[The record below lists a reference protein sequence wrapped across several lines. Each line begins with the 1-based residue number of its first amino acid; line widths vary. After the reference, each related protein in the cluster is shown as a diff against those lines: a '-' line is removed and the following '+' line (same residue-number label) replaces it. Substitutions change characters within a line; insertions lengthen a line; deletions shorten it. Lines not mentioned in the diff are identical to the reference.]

1 MAHRRMVNP
10 KITDTDMFLD
20 LPLSSQALYFH
31 LNTHADDDG
40 FIDNIN
46 TIKRMVGASTDDE
59 KLLIAKQFIIQFE
72 DKGIVVIKDW
82 RIHNYIRKDRYTP
95 TIHNDI
101 ASRLTVDSNGSYQM
115 KNDSTLDVTGSSQP
129 VVNQLATK
137 GIPVVDAGKD
147 RLGKD
152 RLGKTNTMSSSNEH
166 DVSLSSSTKKLLEK
180 INELSGRK
188 FRLTDSA
195 KRLVKPRLADY
206 SLEEL
211 LDMLDYKWNDWADWD
226 GRYKAFQPETLF
238 RAKNTDKYIA
248 SMQAKPIK
256 SESDSDDWLAQITEA
271 ADNA

>member
-1 MAHRRMVNP
+1 MVSP
-10 KITDTDMFLD
+10 KITDTDVFLD
-20 LPLSSQALYFH
+20 MPLSSQALYFH
-31 LNTHADDDG
+31 LNMHADDDG

-59 KLLIAKQFIIQFE
+59 KLLIAKQFIIPFE

-115 KNDSTLDVTGSSQP
+115 KTDDKVDVTGSGQP
-129 VVNQLATK
+129 DVNQMSTN
-137 GIPVVDAGKD
+137 GIPLVDAGKV

-166 DVSLSSSTKKLLEK
+166 DESLVSATKQIIEK
-180 INELSGRK
+180 INQLSGRK
-188 FRLTDSA
+188 FRVTDSA
-195 KRLVKPRLADY
+195 KRLVKPRLVDY
-206 SLEEL
+206 TLDEL
-211 LDMLDYKWNDWADWD
+211 LEMLEYKWNDWSDWD
-226 GRYKAFQPETLF
+226 GRYNAFQPETLF

-248 SMQAKPIK
+248 SMQAEPVKK
-256 SESDSDDWLAQITEA
+256 ESDSNDWLSNITEA